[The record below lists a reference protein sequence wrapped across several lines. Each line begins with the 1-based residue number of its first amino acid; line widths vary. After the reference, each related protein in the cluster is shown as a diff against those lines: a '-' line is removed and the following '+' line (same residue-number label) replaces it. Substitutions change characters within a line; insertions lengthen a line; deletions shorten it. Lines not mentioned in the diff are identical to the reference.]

1 MSRVA
6 LYSLFLTLVTADDF
20 RVHHLHGRGSH
31 HVKLHRHNQA
41 ATSFAVDASG
51 EYFRTSPKKDEVKK
65 LMKSKS
71 LYAVN
76 KSASTNKV
84 RRNRHQFRFKGQML
98 RNKLQQEET
107 NTKKRTLKDA
117 TTKAKEAEQMK
128 AQETNTKKR
137 TLKDATTKA
146 KEAEQMKAQGKTA
159 EQMVAEK
166 RARLRKEFQ
175 EQEKARIS
183 AEKVAQLEKKR
194 RDADKEKQDD
204 KLEISKE
211 VAEEEEKQ
219 DDELEISKEVDEEEE
234 HGNQARKADSALF
247 SRDGGKKLV
256 RTKRKDLVRHE
267 RILRENSI
275 SQETK
280 PEAQSATQ
288 GYVGVDD
295 E

>member
-128 AQETNTKKR
+128 AQ
-137 TLKDATTKA
+137 
-146 KEAEQMKAQGKTA
+146 GKTA

-211 VAEEEEKQ
+211 VA
-219 DDELEISKEVDEEEE
+219 EEEE